1 MFTALELD
9 RCFTETEK
17 NATHNKQPQTRIILN
32 FLSVSHFIVVLHIQF
47 WLMNILRWMRALG
60 SGCVSKFFFFLVFC
74 YSSYFLRLLNM
85 PIKIEW
91 MEKQRRRI
99 LLDGKFKEIILIK
112 HGQFAGSFPL
122 FLCSQC
128 YWFFESRIVK
138 TVFLLSLP
146 PRSS

>member
-47 WLMNILRWMRALG
+47 WLMNILRWMRAVFRN
-60 SGCVSKFFFFLVFC
+60 SFFFFWFSV

-128 YWFFESRIVK
+128 CWFFESRIVK

-146 PRSS
+146 PHSS